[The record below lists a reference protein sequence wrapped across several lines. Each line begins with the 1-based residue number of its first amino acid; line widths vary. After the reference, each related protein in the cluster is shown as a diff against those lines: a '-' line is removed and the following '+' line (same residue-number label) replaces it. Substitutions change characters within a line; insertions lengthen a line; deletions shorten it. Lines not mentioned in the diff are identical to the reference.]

1 MKNIITTTQN
11 YIRPAT
17 VQQIYSEHLLGEE
30 EGRTFRTLIKKFLL
44 LELPMIITPLRKYRR
59 REKR

>member
-11 YIRPAT
+11 YIRPST
-17 VQQIYSEHLLGEE
+17 VQQIYSEKLLGEE
-30 EGRTFRTLIKKFLL
+30 EGKVFRMLIEKFLL
-44 LELPMIITPLRKYRR
+44 LELPMIITPMRKYRR